1 MSNINVQVAEVND
14 AFFNPRLADNPCVS
28 RYNLRKADFANTMT
42 DIYEFMGD
50 LNVMSVERGWGRFED
65 MLQLQALSNVLSNL
79 LNSTMAKHSRELV
92 VNTLPNGHPDLI
104 RTGIYPNNL
113 VAEAEDGVEMKATRN
128 TGAAVDMH
136 SAREQDLCTFVYQ
149 VDERRDDPRCANR
162 RKTTPHLHRNIP
174 RTCHRR
180 GL

>member
-149 VDERRDDPRCANR
+149 VDERRDDPGVPIAERQGSVR
-162 RKTTPHLHRNIP
+162 P
-174 RTCHRR
+174 RLTF
-180 GL
+180 

>member
-65 MLQLQALSNVLSNL
+65 MLQLQALSNVLS
-79 LNSTMAKHSRELV
+79 KRV
-92 VNTLPNGHPDLI
+92 
-104 RTGIYPNNL
+104 
-113 VAEAEDGVEMKATRN
+113 TRN
-128 TGAAVDMH
+128 DMGKTQSQSSNAV
-136 SAREQDLCTFVYQ
+136 SLGIALQARL
-149 VDERRDDPRCANR
+149 
-162 RKTTPHLHRNIP
+162 
-174 RTCHRR
+174 
-180 GL
+180 

>member
-136 SAREQDLCTFVYQ
+136 SARE
-149 VDERRDDPRCANR
+149 
-162 RKTTPHLHRNIP
+162 
-174 RTCHRR
+174 
-180 GL
+180 

>member
-79 LNSTMAKHSRELV
+79 LNSTPWRNIHENLWSILFQ
-92 VNTLPNGHPDLI
+92 
-104 RTGIYPNNL
+104 TGIQILSEPVFIQTIL
-113 VAEAEDGVEMKATRN
+113 W
-128 TGAAVDMH
+128 
-136 SAREQDLCTFVYQ
+136 
-149 VDERRDDPRCANR
+149 
-162 RKTTPHLHRNIP
+162 RKPKMALK
-174 RTCHRR
+174 
-180 GL
+180 